1 MREDK
6 AITMILSNITWYRA
20 DEVLPDK
27 YPEDIEFWA
36 WYNTPHK
43 YLCMDPYG
51 DTETYSWFN
60 GWNKSPGSELNA
72 KTEITDVVLWAE
84 LPNGKEL
91 LKEVSPNDD
100 M

>member
-20 DEVLPDK
+20 DEVLPDQ

-36 WYNTPHK
+36 WYNTPHT
-43 YLCMDPYG
+43 YLCIDHYG
-51 DTETYSWFN
+51 YVETYNWFN
-60 GWNKSPGSELNA
+60 GWNTSPGQAAE
-72 KTEITDVVLWAE
+72 TEVNNIVLWAD
-84 LPNGKEL
+84 LPNAKEL
-91 LKEVSPNDD
+91 LKEVLPNAD

>member
-6 AITMILSNITWYRA
+6 AITMILSNLTWYRA

-36 WYNTPHK
+36 WYNTPHT
-43 YLCMDPYG
+43 YLCIDHRG
-51 DTETYSWFN
+51 DADTYNWFN
-60 GWNKSPGSELNA
+60 GWNKSPGQAAETELD
-72 KTEITDVVLWAE
+72 TIVLWAE
-84 LPNGKEL
+84 MPNGKDL

>member
-27 YPEDIEFWA
+27 YPDDIGFWDWHA
-36 WYNTPHK
+36 TPHT
-43 YLCMDPYG
+43 YLCLDKYG
-51 DTETYSWFN
+51 DICTFDWFN
-60 GWNKSPGSELNA
+60 GWNRSPEQTRDTELH
-72 KTEITDVVLWAE
+72 TVLLWAE
-84 LPNGKEL
+84 RPNVEEL
-91 LKEVSPNDD
+91 LKEVLPDAD